1 MLNMRPRKDQI
12 IIIIVGW
19 VGLAD
24 NELPRTERPKERG
37 TMSVLRLGDK

>member
-1 MLNMRPRKDQI
+1 MLNMGPRKDQI

-19 VGLAD
+19 VG
-24 NELPRTERPKERG
+24 RQRTTTTERPKKRG